1 MINEYGL
8 YKATVPR
15 WKMPA
20 LKSDR
25 QLDYQ
30 TQGWWLPFYDEN
42 GNIHMVDTYHIGVRS
57 TKGGQTILDRIVKEA
72 TEKADN
78 SWLISRANSQYF
90 YGGSV
95 KITEDTKKYFEEVC
109 DLRDFEI
116 SRVDAND
123 YSKKDFVNGVQLY
136 FEHAYPNGVL
146 LLRKNAKKD
155 FNREVQNFINIKERR
170 CSDSMVGKIDI
181 KDVDEFIKRVENEG
195 SNNKELKERLLL
207 LRKFIQD
214 NIKLREEKN
223 KIVRAYYDKAYPS
236 SESDE

>member
-8 YKATVPR
+8 YKATVPH
-15 WKMPA
+15 WKMPE

-25 QLDYQ
+25 FDDQ

-42 GNIHMVDTYHIGVRS
+42 GNIHMVDTYHINTRG
-57 TKGGQTILDRIVKEA
+57 TKEGQTILDRIVKEA

-78 SWLISRANSQYF
+78 SQYF

-95 KITEDTKKYFEEVC
+95 KITEETEKYFKEVC

-123 YSKKDFVNGVQLY
+123 YSKKDFVDGVQLY

-146 LLRKNAKKD
+146 LLRKNAKKRLQSRSTK
-155 FNREVQNFINIKERR
+155 FYQN
-170 CSDSMVGKIDI
+170 
-181 KDVDEFIKRVENEG
+181 
-195 SNNKELKERLLL
+195 
-207 LRKFIQD
+207 
-214 NIKLREEKN
+214 
-223 KIVRAYYDKAYPS
+223 
-236 SESDE
+236 